1 LFYFFGG
8 ACCWFG
14 GPLGGGCI
22 FRGIVLDSPVLGSLI
37 VTDGCPGFTGPVPGV
52 TDIGAP
58 GTIPGGSV
66 VVFGC
71 LVEVGAECLS
81 KIELPAPAPARFVA
95 RIESESEVTMNRTAE
110 AVVAFESS
118 VADPR
123 GPNAVCEP
131 IPPNAPA
138 KSAAFP
144 LCNRTTTIRNR
155 QTKTCTIVNKVYTI

>member
-1 LFYFFGG
+1 
-8 ACCWFG
+8 
-14 GPLGGGCI
+14 
-22 FRGIVLDSPVLGSLI
+22 
-37 VTDGCPGFTGPVPGV
+37 
-52 TDIGAP
+52 
-58 GTIPGGSV
+58 
-66 VVFGC
+66 
-71 LVEVGAECLS
+71 
-81 KIELPAPAPARFVA
+81 
-95 RIESESEVTMNRTAE
+95 MNRTAE

-155 QTKTCTIVNKVYTI
+155 QTKTCTIVNKVYAI